1 MKNLRLYG
9 SFSTALSSL
18 AQELRARTFSPD
30 KYYIVLTPDRY
41 TLKVEQALF
50 TGGGA
55 IDCEVLTLSRLCRR
69 VLGSVKTLS
78 REGSVILMRRAINNV
93 SKELKYYARAA
104 RFTDF
109 ARQAYD
115 VIEQAEASNA
125 DFSMMSGVSADKLHD
140 LALIKTEYE
149 NLKNDYLDSSGKL
162 KSLIAAAPTSELIKN
177 SEFYAIGYADATKL
191 NRAVFYAIEKASR
204 GLNYYD
210 AESGSEKVIPGME
223 LYRAPDVVSQY
234 KALASRIRD
243 YVIKGG
249 SYGDVSVICSNT
261 KILSRIFR
269 EYDIDFYA
277 DNSAPL
283 YELPPLR
290 AIELA
295 YKLHSGDCSSSLLT
309 ALCENP
315 YSGCDAKDA
324 EELAFELSS
333 RGIKYCPVSR
343 VFDRAAA
350 QNACR
355 RAYELAAYFDS
366 ASFPD
371 AVDRLLTGEDF
382 EGRAEKLK
390 ESVRALS
397 SDDDLV
403 FTDAITPLRNIAELV
418 RRYGSYSFDE
428 DAACFFSAA
437 QSVEV
442 RSVPRF
448 SDRVTVGNEQ
458 TFRMT
463 KCKILYV
470 TDFNEGVLP
479 TATTDTGLLS
489 DADLIS
495 SGNVIEPTVREKNR
509 RSRRELY
516 EVMRNAEN
524 VTCMYQTSGG
534 ARQSA
539 FLSSV
544 YGGSKSDIKSY
555 AEEMSALKRSTNA
568 PHIARICCSRAAA
581 GEAAERGLTAYS
593 KELNA
598 AAGDVLSSP
607 PFSPTVKGV
616 EHDRLSVSEL
626 NHWFDCPYKRFLSD
640 SVGVKERRGEAFSA
654 PDFGVVMHDFMK
666 EFVDSG
672 YDCSREFVEKTVDRI
687 LSDNKLEP
695 TEHERENIVR
705 DAIEYAHTN
714 KSIIEAGV
722 YRPVKDFTERGFGGD
737 ILLGKAEIPFV
748 GRIDRVD
755 ECEYDG
761 NRVRVIDYKTYDKSF
776 DMKKCLD
783 GRDMQLAM
791 YAAALGK
798 DKYVTGMFYVPLK
811 SVFGSG
817 NGKLRGCIV
826 KDESVIKDYDRE
838 FFENGRSDILPYT
851 MYSSAE
857 GYTTIRNYDT
867 LLERDEFERLI
878 DRCVKTASIAADE
891 IDSGY
896 IERTPADGACTYC
909 PYKPLCADKK
919 DR

>member
-1 MKNLRLYG
+1 MRLFG
-9 SFSTALSSL
+9 SFSDALDML
-18 AQELRARTFSPD
+18 AKELRARKFSPD

-50 TGGGA
+50 SNGGA

-93 SKELKYYARAA
+93 SKDLNYYARAA

-109 ARQAYD
+109 ARQAYE
-115 VIEQAEASNA
+115 VIEQIEAS
-125 DFSMMSGVSADKLHD
+125 DVDVSALAEINPTAKLRD

-149 NLKNDYLDSSGKL
+149 RLKADYLDSSGKL
-162 KSLIAAAPTSELIKN
+162 KSLIAAAPTSDLIKN

-204 GLNYYD
+204 GFIYYD
-210 AESGSEKVIPGME
+210 AEGSGEKVIPNLE

-234 KALASRIRD
+234 KAMASRIRD

-283 YELPPLR
+283 YELPPLK

-295 YKLHSGDCSSSLLT
+295 YRLHSGDCSASVIT

-315 YSGCDAKDA
+315 YSGCDALDA
-324 EELAFELSS
+324 ENLAFELSS
-333 RGIKYCPVSR
+333 RGVKYCPASR
-343 VFDRAAA
+343 VLDSVGAQKALKRAF
-350 QNACR
+350 
-355 RAYELAAYFDS
+355 ELASYFDNS
-366 ASFPD
+366 SFPD
-371 AVDRLLTGEDF
+371 AVDRLITGEDF
-382 EGRAEKLK
+382 ESKADRLK
-390 ESVRALS
+390 EDVRALS

-403 FTDAITPLRNIAELV
+403 FTDAVTPIRNITELV
-418 RRYGSYSFDE
+418 RLYGSSSFDD

-448 SDRVTVGNEQ
+448 SDRVTVGSEQ

-463 KCKILYV
+463 KCEVLFI
-470 TDFNEGVLP
+470 TDFNEGTLP
-479 TATTDTGLLS
+479 SVTTDTGLLS
-489 DADLIS
+489 DADLIA
-495 SGNVIEPTVREKNR
+495 SGNVIEPTVREKNK

-516 EVMRNAEN
+516 EVMRNAKK

-534 ARQSA
+534 ARVSA

-544 YGGSKSDIKSY
+544 YGGDKSNIKSY
-555 AEEMSALKRSTNA
+555 AEEMSALKRTSNA
-568 PHIARICCSRAAA
+568 PLIARVCCSRAAA
-581 GEAAERGLTAYS
+581 GEAAERRLTAYS
-593 KELNA
+593 KELYA
-598 AAGDVLSSP
+598 AAGEALSSP
-607 PFSPTVKGV
+607 PFCPTVKGV

-640 SVGVKERRGEAFSA
+640 SVGVKERRSEAFSA
-654 PDFGVVMHDFMK
+654 PDFGIVMHDFMK

-687 LSDNKLEP
+687 LSDNGLEP
-695 TEHERENIVR
+695 SEHERSNIVR
-705 DAIEYAHTN
+705 DAIEYAQTN
-714 KSIIEAGV
+714 KSIIEAGA
-722 YRPVKDFTERGFGGD
+722 YRPAKDFTERGFGGD
-737 ILLGKAEIPFV
+737 ILLGKAKIPFV

-755 ECEYDG
+755 ECEHDN

-811 SVFGSG
+811 SVFGG
-817 NGKLRGCIV
+817 GGGKLRGCIV
-826 KDESVIKDYDRE
+826 KDKSVIEDYDKE
-838 FFENGRSDILPYT
+838 FFENGRSDVLPYT
-851 MYSSAE
+851 MYASND
-857 GYTTIRNYDT
+857 GYKTFRDSDT

-878 DRCVKTASIAADE
+878 DRCVETASIAADE
-891 IDSGY
+891 MDSGY
-896 IERTPADGACTYC
+896 IERTPANGACTYC
-909 PYKPLCADKK
+909 PYKSLCADRK